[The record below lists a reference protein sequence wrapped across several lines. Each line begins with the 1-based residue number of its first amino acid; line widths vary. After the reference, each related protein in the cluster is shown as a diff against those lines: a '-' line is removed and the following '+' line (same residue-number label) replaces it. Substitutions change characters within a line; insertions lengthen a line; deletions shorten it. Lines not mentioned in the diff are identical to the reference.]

1 MTDQNAGT
9 AEEISIRGR
18 SRRRGSVKPEQGHT
32 EKHTEKIEREERT
45 RRQTKRGKH
54 AEPESSGSES
64 AKMTAQI
71 LNPEWSEEEDISEAA
86 GETGAG
92 RCGLEVAERGSQNEE
107 TRNRLENSNSGTDEF
122 ECGWTGTPEREKKSY
137 TTE

>member
-32 EKHTEKIEREERT
+32 EKHTEKIERKERT

-71 LNPEWSEEEDISEAA
+71 LNPEWSE
-86 GETGAG
+86 
-92 RCGLEVAERGSQNEE
+92 
-107 TRNRLENSNSGTDEF
+107 
-122 ECGWTGTPEREKKSY
+122 
-137 TTE
+137 